1 MPCRKATLEPKRAK
15 DFHADYDRMTER
27 LLLEIPKDI
36 RLRVA
41 AVIREHENPLTEDIL
56 ATLGPAAALDTPGAR
71 SLASVVLSAFVSVM
85 EGAGLDTRRAV
96 GHDISPATEV
106 LSAEQVVHSIHRAER
121 VLLDELALDP
131 GIGASSDHWV
141 LAAHAVRSAAFD
153 IVLAYSER
161 NGARA
166 SVRDPLTTLVA
177 PQVFRLAL
185 EQEMARA
192 YRCGHAVSMLLFD
205 IDNLCKVNTEQGYGA
220 GDRLLERLGI
230 LARQFFR
237 HYDWVARYRGGAIA
251 VVLPETELDQAAR
264 IASRFREMV
273 EGRLLLLDHRSEG
286 VIRVTVSGAAVGTDF
301 VHEEVDA
308 GYVTGEADA
317 AVLRAKMDG
326 GNRIERVALIPSSVT
341 ILGAAT
347 LLGVR
352 AKHVVQLMRT
362 DVLPAARRGRHFH
375 IECAHIEEYRRTR
388 ERQP

>member
-1 MPCRKATLEPKRAK
+1 
-15 DFHADYDRMTER
+15 MTER
-27 LLLEIPKDI
+27 LLFEIPTDI
-36 RLRVA
+36 RLRIA
-41 AVIREHENPLTEDIL
+41 TVIREHENPLTEDIVS
-56 ATLGPAAALDTPGAR
+56 TLEPAAALDAAGAR
-71 SLASVVLSAFVSVM
+71 SLASVVVAAFISVM
-85 EGAGLDTRRAV
+85 EEAGLDARRAV

-121 VLLDELALDP
+121 VLLDELALDHE
-131 GIGASSDHWV
+131 IGATSDNW
-141 LAAHAVRSAAFD
+141 ARASHAVRSAAFD

-166 SVRDPLTTLVA
+166 SVRDSLTTLVA

-192 YRCGHAVSMLLFD
+192 YRYGHAVSMLLFD
-205 IDNLCKVNTEQGYGA
+205 IDNLSEVNTEQGFGA

-237 HYDWVARYRGGAIA
+237 NYDWVARYRGGAIA
-251 VVLPETELDQAAR
+251 VVLPETELDRAAL
-264 IASRFREMV
+264 IATRFREMV
-273 EGRLLLLDHRSEG
+273 EQRLLLLDHKSEG

-326 GNRIERVALIPSSVT
+326 GNRVERVALIPSSVT

-352 AKHVVQLMRT
+352 AKQVVQLMRN

-375 IECAHIEEYRRTR
+375 IECAHIEDYKRTR